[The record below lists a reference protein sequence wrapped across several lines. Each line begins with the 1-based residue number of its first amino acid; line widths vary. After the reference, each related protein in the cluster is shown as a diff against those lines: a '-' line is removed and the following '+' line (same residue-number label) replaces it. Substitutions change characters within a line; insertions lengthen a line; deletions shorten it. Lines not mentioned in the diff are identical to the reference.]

1 MKKSSILTLSLAFV
15 LILSTVVVA
24 QGSGAKETILD
35 KLWGML
41 KFLFFDFS
49 QSSEATIVTGLKV
62 FMFVLLFALLYGLSD
77 MWHLKDL
84 SKNIRIVLAISMSA
98 ISVLLVPNQLVI
110 SVASAYSATF
120 FGGLLAALV
129 ISAVYLIFS
138 VFKEANVA
146 NRFIKAIICG
156 IFTGVVGSFSDL
168 TKAGGEGIGFMP
180 MLSAATKPLS
190 AITDVAE
197 FVTLIFF
204 IMTIVYLIGSF
215 ISLSP
220 TKPNDAAKEIVDF
233 LKKPKTPEQIDS
245 SIKKDIKSNVDAL
258 LAYAAKIT
266 KKSRNDFD
274 SYASLHKE
282 IATYISLVN
291 SFEVSLRK
299 LKQVPANIYS
309 AIKIVKD
316 LLRDLEA
323 QVYVAEAD
331 VSKITIR
338 DFLKSEKYKV
348 GKFLPRDVF
357 AEVQRDLEDNI
368 GTVAK
373 SLT

>member
-1 MKKSSILTLSLAFV
+1 MKKSSIFILSLAFV
-15 LILSTVVVA
+15 LILSSVVIA
-24 QGSGAKETILD
+24 QGSGTNQTVLD
-35 KLWGML
+35 KLWSML

-49 QSSEATIVTGLKV
+49 QSGEATIVTGLKF
-62 FMFVLLFALLYGLSD
+62 FMFVLLFALLYGLSEI
-77 MWHLKDL
+77 WHLRDL

-120 FGGLLAALV
+120 FGGMLAALV
-129 ISAVYLIFS
+129 ISAVYLIFK
-138 VFKEANVA
+138 VFKEPTVA
-146 NRFIKAIICG
+146 NRFTKAIICG

-180 MLSAATKPLS
+180 MLSAAAKPLS

-204 IMTIVYLIGSF
+204 ILTIVYIIGAF
-215 ISLSP
+215 IKLSP
-220 TKPNDAAKEIVDF
+220 TEPGDAKDKFVNWWN
-233 LKKPKTPEQIDS
+233 KPKTPEQMDAS
-245 SIKKDIKSNVDAL
+245 VKKDIKSNVDAL
-258 LAYAAKIT
+258 LAYATKIT
-266 KKSRNDFD
+266 RKSRDTFD
-274 SYASLHKE
+274 SYAGMHKE
-282 IATYISLVN
+282 IATYLSLVN
-291 SFEVSLRK
+291 SFDSSLRK
-299 LKQVPANIYS
+299 LKPVPTNMYS

-316 LLRDLEA
+316 LLRDLDA
-323 QVYVAEAD
+323 QVYAAEAD

-338 DFLKSEKYKV
+338 DFLKSDKYKV
-348 GKFLPRDVF
+348 GKLLPRDVF
-357 AEVQRDLEDNI
+357 AEIQRDLEDKI